1 MIMNRFRLITIILL
15 SLIFLTGCSFIG
27 IKRLSEEEIQ
37 KIITKGQ
44 HSKLIVV
51 DIYHTR
57 CDTCQLIE
65 PTVKNIENY
74 YKENNDIVF
83 VKYDLSNPFTLF
95 DSMKIAKALGLEAIY
110 KAQRYSG
117 VVLIID
123 AKSKKVLDT
132 IVAETNINKYTSVIK
147 KRLGSNAT

>member
-1 MIMNRFRLITIILL
+1 MIMNRFRLIAIILL

-37 KIITKGQ
+37 KIITKGL

-51 DIYHTR
+51 NIYHTR
-57 CDTCQLIE
+57 CETCQLIE

-83 VKYDLSNPFTLF
+83 VKYDLSNPFTLL
-95 DSMKIAKALGLEAIY
+95 DSMKIAKALGLETIY

-132 IVAETNINKYTSVIK
+132 IVAETDINKYTSVIK